1 MPDIKTV
8 MVLYLIIN
16 IINTGTIAIIWS
28 RNRGRSAG
36 ISFWLVG
43 LALQAIGP
51 LLLVLRGIVPDIIS
65 MTGSNTIVLA
75 GILFILIGLERFTGV
90 KGRQI
95 HNYVLLAVFIAV
107 SAYFVVVQP
116 NLMARD
122 IAVTAMIMVY
132 TFQCSWLLLRRVDH
146 AMLQVT
152 RITGIVFAVYA
163 AFSFARIVLTI
174 IIPEQSNDF
183 FNSGAVNALAITGYT
198 LLNVCLTISLVLM
211 VNNRLLADVKEE
223 EARFRLL
230 VENSHDIIYT
240 LTPEGIFTFVS
251 PAWTTL
257 LGHPVNLVNGH
268 AFQPFVHPDDLP
280 QCMAWLQKVME
291 TGQRQSGIEYRVRH
305 LDGSW
310 CWHTSSAV
318 PLKDGSGR
326 IVGFEGIASD
336 IAERKRFEED
346 MRLRETHLQGLV
358 NILQYDTASV
368 QDFLDYALNEAI
380 SLTGSKIGYIYF
392 YDEETKEFTL
402 NSWSKD
408 VMKECTIT
416 EKKTHYHLEKTGIWG
431 EAVRQRRPIVVN
443 DFQSPHPLKKG
454 YPEGHA
460 KLYKYLTVPVIMEN
474 RIVAVVAVAN
484 KQSDYTQADVL
495 QLTLMMDSV
504 WKETYSKRIEQQ
516 LRERMKELQAIYSL
530 AELNTREGITLE
542 NLYQEFANILPKSFK
557 YPEIACARV
566 EIDGREFRTNNYAD
580 SPWKLSSAV
589 KVNKSVAGC
598 IEVCYLKNG
607 LELDEGPFMKEEGF
621 LLDALAERI
630 GHITQRRQAE
640 EMLRI
645 AEEKYR
651 SLVENINDIFYL
663 LDNHGNFTYISP
675 AVERITMYK
684 ASELIGKPVFPL
696 IHPDDLPGLL
706 ESFNHPVEGKLVPRE
721 LRWLDKDGRVIFVRV
736 SRQLLYKNEKVIGVT
751 AVVTDITERK
761 RMEQRL
767 EEMATHDFLTGLPNR
782 NLLTDR
788 FTMAAAT
795 AHRNKA
801 RLAVMS
807 LDLDK
812 FKTINDTL
820 GHAAGDLV
828 LKTVSA
834 RLTGII
840 RASDTLARIGGD
852 EFILVMIETNHEK
865 DATAIAQKILNAFEE
880 PLFINGQRLQLSTSI
895 GIAIY
900 PDDGDDM
907 ETLIKKSDA
916 ALYYSK
922 GHGRNQ
928 YKFFG
933 DGDVKIGGDH
943 KSPR

>member
-416 EKKTHYHLEKTGIWG
+416 EKKTQYHLEKTGIWG
-431 EAVRQRRPIVVN
+431 EAVRQRKPIVVN

-484 KQSDYTQADVL
+484 KPSDYTQADVL
-495 QLTLMMDSV
+495 QLTLLMDSV
-504 WKETYSKRIEQQ
+504 WKETYRKRIEQQ
-516 LRERMKELQAIYSL
+516 LKERMKELEAIYGL
-530 AELNTREGITLE
+530 AELNTREGITLA
-542 NLYQEFANILPKSFK
+542 NLYQEFAAILPRSWQ

-566 EIDGREFRTNNYAD
+566 EIDGNEFRTNNYTD
-580 SPWKLSSAV
+580 SPWKLSSPV
-589 KVNKSVAGC
+589 KVNKSAAGR
-598 IEVCYLKNG
+598 IEVCYLENRP
-607 LELDEGPFMKEEGF
+607 ELDEGPFLKEERI
-621 LLDALAERI
+621 LLNALADRI
-630 GHITQRRQAE
+630 G
-640 EMLRI
+640 
-645 AEEKYR
+645 Y
-651 SLVENINDIFYL
+651 
-663 LDNHGNFTYISP
+663 
-675 AVERITMYK
+675 
-684 ASELIGKPVFPL
+684 
-696 IHPDDLPGLL
+696 
-706 ESFNHPVEGKLVPRE
+706 
-721 LRWLDKDGRVIFVRV
+721 
-736 SRQLLYKNEKVIGVT
+736 
-751 AVVTDITERK
+751 ITER
-761 RMEQRL
+761 RRLEQKL

-788 FTMAAAT
+788 FSIAAAL

-820 GHAAGDLV
+820 GHAAGDQV

-865 DATAIAQKILNAFEE
+865 DATAIARKILDAFAE
-880 PLFINGQRLQLSTSI
+880 PLFIDGQRLQLSTSI
-895 GIAIY
+895 GIATY